1 MLELREYTKEEI
13 MSICGFTDKKASNI
27 ITRLERMGYRCESN
41 GKKGKNYRLTI
52 TAIPGDRFKDFCV
65 SKLGIPAQS
74 DFRILKTFFCK
85 YFCEPEFQQLPFED
99 MEREL
104 EKEGKNLN
112 RQIISKWVKFF
123 IKKGWVNESN
133 ADYTYYCT
141 VRTAEGVS
149 AIPIT
154 KEEYTAAW
162 KRFGE
167 VMRETKFHQLAWEEM
182 RRVNGGTSYRKK
194 KIEENGF
201 YSELIDALVEAIESE
216 EK

>member
-1 MLELREYTKEEI
+1 MLELRDYTKEELA
-13 MSICGFTDKKASNI
+13 SILGCKPDKASNI
-27 ITRLERMGYRCESN
+27 LVRLDRAGYKYETNNR
-41 GKKGKNYRLTI
+41 KGKNYRITI

-85 YFCEPEFQQLPFED
+85 YFCEPEFQQLPYED

-104 EKEGKNLN
+104 EKEGKKLN
-112 RQIISKWVKFF
+112 RQIISKWANYF
-123 IKKGWVNESN
+123 IDKGWVNEST
-133 ADYTYYCT
+133 AEYTYYCT

-154 KEEYTAAW
+154 KEEYVAAW

-167 VMRETKFHQLAWEEM
+167 VMKETKFRQLAWEEM
-182 RRVNGGTSYRKK
+182 RRVNGGTSYKKK

-201 YSELIDALVEAIESE
+201 YSELIDTLVEAIEE
-216 EK
+216 GE

>member
-13 MSICGFTDKKASNI
+13 MSICGFTTNKASNI
-27 ITRLERMGYRCESN
+27 KTNLERMGYQFTTN
-41 GKKGKNYRLTI
+41 DKKGKNYRITI
-52 TAIPGDRFKDFCV
+52 TAIPQDRFKDLCV

-74 DFRILKTFFCK
+74 DFRILKTFF
-85 YFCEPEFQQLPFED
+85 YRFFCDDEFQQLPFEE

-104 EKEGKNLN
+104 EQLN
-112 RQIISKWVKFF
+112 RQIISKWANYF
-123 IKKGWVNESN
+123 ISKGWVNEST
-133 ADYTYYCT
+133 AEYTYYCT
-141 VRTAEGVS
+141 VKTAEGVS

-154 KEEYTAAW
+154 KEEYAAAW
-162 KRFGE
+162 KRHGE
-167 VMRETKFHQLAWEEM
+167 VMRETKFRQLAWEEM
-182 RRVNGGTSYRKK
+182 RRVNGGVSYKKK

>member
-52 TAIPGDRFKDFCV
+52 TAIPQDRFKDLCV

-74 DFRILKTFFCK
+74 DFRILKTFF
-85 YFCEPEFQQLPFED
+85 YRFFCDDEFQQLPFEE

-104 EKEGKNLN
+104 EKDGKQLN
-112 RQIISKWVKFF
+112 RHIISKWANYF
-123 IKKGWVNESN
+123 ISKGWVNEST
-133 ADYTYYCT
+133 AEYSYYCT
-141 VRTAEGVS
+141 VKTAEGVS
-149 AIPIT
+149 AMTIT
-154 KEEYTAAW
+154 KEEYIAAW

-167 VMRETKFHQLAWEEM
+167 VMKETKFRQLAWEEM
-182 RRVNGGTSYRKK
+182 RRVNGGVSYKKK